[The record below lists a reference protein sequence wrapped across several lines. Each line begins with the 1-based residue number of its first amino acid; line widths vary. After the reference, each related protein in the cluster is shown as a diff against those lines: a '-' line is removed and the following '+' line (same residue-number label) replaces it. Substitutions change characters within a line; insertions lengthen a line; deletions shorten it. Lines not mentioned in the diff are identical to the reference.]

1 MSSYAL
7 VTLLKPSVLGV
18 EPYLPMTG
26 SPSTSS
32 LRNINFSKIISMKSI
47 LQALSKFQDICPA
60 IVRASNNPFFKSR
73 YASLEDIQKHI
84 KPHLQKAGL
93 VVTQANVVIDGAPY
107 VESRVWEVSSGEY
120 ISSQFPV
127 IVGKVSA
134 QDYGSAVSYAKR
146 YSLSGLL
153 NLIVADEDDD
163 ANTVSVGGAVTFAG
177 APTTP
182 TSLPSLDAEKY
193 DAMVKFIADGK
204 IKEVESAIKKYT
216 LNDSQKKLLTS
227 LINQAKAEAVTKSA
241 KK

>member
-1 MSSYAL
+1 
-7 VTLLKPSVLGV
+7 
-18 EPYLPMTG
+18 
-26 SPSTSS
+26 
-32 LRNINFSKIISMKSI
+32 MKSI
-47 LQALSKFQDICPA
+47 LQALSKFQDICHA

-107 VESRVWEVSSGEY
+107 VESRVWDVSSGEY

-163 ANTVSVGGAVTFAG
+163 ANTASQFQGRTLIKTETDSGSTTFMNTG
-177 APTTP
+177 TGNTSYTTAKP
-182 TSLPSLDAEKY
+182 PSTPPELPALDAEKY

-204 IKEVESAIKKYT
+204 IKEVESAIKKYK